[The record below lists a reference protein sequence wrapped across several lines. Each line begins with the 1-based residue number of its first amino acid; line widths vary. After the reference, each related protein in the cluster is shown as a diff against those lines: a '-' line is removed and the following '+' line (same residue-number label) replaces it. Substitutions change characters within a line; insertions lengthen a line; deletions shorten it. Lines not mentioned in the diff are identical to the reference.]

1 MTSVVRHV
9 AALHN
14 WFIIV
19 RRDKPVLY
27 QHLLKSYTG
36 EARVDVIVDRR
47 APSTAVPPEA
57 DARRGERRRRDRRAM
72 GTGDRRQAQRRQRL
86 ASPQHDFWITEGF
99 FMVRRVIDVSA

>member
-1 MTSVVRHV
+1 V
-9 AALHN
+9 AALPN

-27 QHLLKSYTG
+27 QHLLKNYTG
-36 EARVDVIVDRR
+36 DARVHVIVDRR

-72 GTGDRRQAQRRQRL
+72 AIGDRRQAQRRQRL

-99 FMVRRVIDVSA
+99 FMVRRVTDTSA